1 MNPVLW
7 EDTRGPES
15 ALPWTPSDQEL
26 EQRVLEILAAHY
38 PGWGWR
44 CEAMGKGGI
53 LTIRNEN
60 LASRHGFVVHL
71 RDIANVSD
79 MQKRIVEGG
88 GEFLER
94 FDMPRGRFDP
104 DRYMAFLV
112 KFNVQAGPPPGALG

>member
-1 MNPVLW
+1 MSTVLW

-15 ALPWTPSDQEL
+15 LRPWTPSDQEL

-44 CEAMGKGGI
+44 VEAQSSGGV
-53 LTIRNEN
+53 LVIRNEN
-60 LASRHGFVVHL
+60 LASKHGFVEHL
-71 RDIANVSD
+71 RDVVNVSD
-79 MQKRIVEGG
+79 MQRRIVDAG

-94 FDMPRGRFDP
+94 FNMPRGAFDP

-112 KFNVQAGPPPGALG
+112 TNNVQAGPPPEALG